1 MSIETIKKELKSIR
15 NLNRRGITNETTQ
28 KYERL
33 FEQLPELE
41 RRVMIECYIHGKSY
55 ALCGHKFAYCERQ
68 IYRLVE
74 RSIELLSE
82 QTKEMRVD

>member
-1 MSIETIKKELKSIR
+1 MT
-15 NLNRRGITNETTQ
+15 
-28 KYERL
+28 
-33 FEQLPELE
+33 
-41 RRVMIECYIHGKSY
+41 ECYIHGKSY